1 MSRPSKNTSTTA
13 RQDSPSNASQT
24 ELAEENRVRHA
35 IVEAV
40 LSHRLPPGTRLVET
54 RLCEAFGVSRS
65 LLRRV
70 FVRLA
75 GDKIVVLQHN
85 KGAIIAQ
92 PRPEEMREVFEARQ
106 LIENGIIR
114 ALGKKAVPESLAA
127 VRELVKQ
134 EQTAYKAGDWS
145 KWVRLSGEYHLQVA
159 RLLGNSE
166 LEEILCGLLARTT
179 LTFALYYSQ
188 GNNVCSFDEHQHIL
202 EALEA
207 GDTERAC
214 TLMDA
219 HLHGVEVKLQRDSS
233 PPKIDLVALFTP
245 HARPIA

>member
-1 MSRPSKNTSTTA
+1 MPRPSKNTPDTDRPDA
-13 RQDSPSNASQT
+13 PSDASQT

-35 IVEAV
+35 IIEAV

-75 GDKIVVLQHN
+75 GDRIVELQHN

-92 PRPEEMREVFEARQ
+92 PRPEEIRQVLEARQ

-114 ALGKKAVPESLAA
+114 ALGKKAAPKSLAA
-127 VRELVKQ
+127 VRELVRQ
-134 EQTAYKAGDWS
+134 EQAAYQAGDWS
-145 KWVRLSGEYHLQVA
+145 KWVRLSGEYHLQIA
-159 RLLGNSE
+159 KLLGNTE
-166 LEEILCGLLARTT
+166 LEDILRGLLARTT
-179 LTFALYYSQ
+179 LTFALYYSL
-188 GNNVCSFDEHQHIL
+188 GSNVCSFDEHNHIL
-202 EALEA
+202 EALES
-207 GDTERAC
+207 GHTDLAC

-233 PPKIDLVALFTP
+233 PPEIDLVALFGPTP
-245 HARPIA
+245 